1 MADVPDRPPA
11 SLERARDVREDLFEV
26 MVDVEGAL
34 ASPIGADVSGWCGS
48 VSKPLRRLKDA
59 FDAHCEVTEGHDG
72 LFGAILLDA
81 PRVQAK
87 VRRLEQDHKDI
98 DQALIGLLSDL
109 ADPKVD
115 PEAVR
120 VKGTELLGLLAR
132 HRQRGAD
139 AVYDAYSVDIG
150 GE

>member
-1 MADVPDRPPA
+1 
-11 SLERARDVREDLFEV
+11 VREDLFEV
-26 MVDVEGAL
+26 MVDVEGAM
-34 ASPIGADVSGWCGS
+34 ASPVGSDASGWCDS
-48 VSKPLRRLKDA
+48 VTKHLRRLADA
-59 FDAHCEVTEGHDG
+59 FGAHCEVTESQDG
-72 LFGAILLDA
+72 LFASILLDA
-81 PRVQAK
+81 PRMQAK

-98 DQALIGLLSDL
+98 VAALEALTAELAGSD
-109 ADPKVD
+109 VD

-139 AVYDAYSVDIG
+139 AVYEAYSVDIG